1 MKTAP
6 ATHPAAVGSAAPR
19 QRRKQ
24 ARPQELLDAALELF
38 VERGFAAT
46 RSEDVAARA
55 GVSKGTLYLYY
66 PSKEELLKAVV
77 RENLGA
83 LIREGADIAG
93 GFEGDTQQ
101 LLALLMHT
109 WWERIGDTPVSG
121 IFKVILTEMGNFP
134 DFAAFYMDEVI
145 APGRALF
152 TRVLQRGIDAGELRP
167 VKLFETVHL
176 LIFPTLML
184 CLHRHSIGPCHVP
197 SRELDPHR
205 FIDTHIDTVVNGLRR
220 PAASAPRK
228 APAARSKPKAVR

>member
-1 MKTAP
+1 MKSSSASRTVATGP
-6 ATHPAAVGSAAPR
+6 ASMR
-19 QRRKQ
+19 QRRKE

-121 IFKVILTEMGNFP
+121 IFKIILTEMGNFP
-134 DFAAFYMDEVI
+134 DFARFYMDEVI
-145 APGRALF
+145 EPGRDLF

-167 VKLFETVHL
+167 VTLFEAVHV
-176 LIFPTLML
+176 LIFPLLML
-184 CLHRHSIGPCHVP
+184 CLHRHSVGPCQLP
-197 SRELDPHR
+197 IRQLDPHS

-220 PAASAPRK
+220 RPLAVAHPAPVKRAKSPR
-228 APAARSKPKAVR
+228 

>member
-1 MKTAP
+1 MKYSFASRPVATGP
-6 ATHPAAVGSAAPR
+6 ASTR
-19 QRRKQ
+19 QRRKE

-38 VERGFAAT
+38 VERGFSAT

-109 WWERIGDTPVSG
+109 WWERIGDTPASG

-134 DFAAFYMDEVI
+134 AFAAFYMDEVI
-145 APGRALF
+145 SPARALF
-152 TRVLQRGIDAGELRP
+152 TKVLQRGIDAGELRR
-167 VKLFETVHL
+167 VNLFETVHV
-176 LIFPTLML
+176 LIFQMLML
-184 CLHRHSIGPCHVP
+184 CLHRHSLGPCHMP
-197 SRELDPHR
+197 MREVDPHQ
-205 FIDTHIDTVVNGLRR
+205 FIDTHIDIVVNGARQ
-220 PAASAPRK
+220 P
-228 APAARSKPKAVR
+228 APAAAAKRPMKRKTA

>member
-1 MKTAP
+1 MKSPLASR
-6 ATHPAAVGSAAPR
+6 PAATGPASMR
-19 QRRKQ
+19 QRRKE

-66 PSKEELLKAVV
+66 PSKEELLEAVV
-77 RENLGA
+77 RANLGA
-83 LIREGADIAG
+83 LIREGTDIAAS
-93 GFEGDTQQ
+93 FEGGTQE

-109 WWERIGDTPVSG
+109 WWDRIGDTPASG
-121 IFKVILTEMGNFP
+121 IFKIILTEMGTFP
-134 DFAAFYMDEVI
+134 DFARFYLQEVI
-145 APGRALF
+145 EPGRDLF

-167 VKLFETVHL
+167 VPLFETVHL

-184 CLHRHSIGPCHVP
+184 CLHRHALGPCQLP
-197 SRELDPHR
+197 SRALDPHR

-220 PAASAPRK
+220 TGAAPPGSTATR
-228 APAARSKPKAVR
+228 ARRASER